1 MSTQGAIGNVVL
13 SFWCG
18 CSVIFTSTDSNDT
31 PMMFAAHNGHADVV
45 KILIDAGA
53 DAHTK
58 NACVMLRIIMNM
70 TKI

>member
-1 MSTQGAIGNVVL
+1 
-13 SFWCG
+13 
-18 CSVIFTSTDSNDT
+18 
-31 PMMFAAHNGHADVV
+31 MMFAAHNGHADVV

-70 TKI
+70 TTN